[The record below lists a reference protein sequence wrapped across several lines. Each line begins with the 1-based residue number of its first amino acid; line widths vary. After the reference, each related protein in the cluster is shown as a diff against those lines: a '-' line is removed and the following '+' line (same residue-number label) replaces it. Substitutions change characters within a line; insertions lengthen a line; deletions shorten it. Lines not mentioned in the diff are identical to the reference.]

1 MKIKVIK
8 EFRDKFDKTTI
19 YKINTVIENF
29 NTDRCKDLISRGL
42 AKEIK
47 TKTSKKK

>member
-19 YKINTVIENF
+19 YSVGTVIDNF
-29 NTDRCKDLISRGL
+29 NTDRCKDLITRGL

>member
-8 EFRDKFDKTTI
+8 EFRDKFDKVTI
-19 YKINTVIENF
+19 YPVGTVIDKF
-29 NTDRCKDLISRGL
+29 DTDRCKDLITRGL